1 MKFFDRFKR
10 KAKKIQEQ
18 NVFQQDL
25 SIPEQSGVV
34 FIMHLL
40 MKEPCEM
47 PEKEYMTSIMKKHL
61 GQVECFTHDKDVA
74 GFIIPKYTVEF
85 KEGSMPPQLMVTAC
99 TDRKKHKVDPMT
111 VSQMWDCQEDRER
124 ILKECS
130 YHVVA
135 TDMLASGMDY
145 KDRAEM
151 LMDYLEALV
160 EMYPQ
165 CEAVL
170 FQTSGKMFTAEQIR
184 EHMIPEED
192 RFIYFAVNVRFFNV
206 SGTEDMLIDTLGMS
220 TLNLPDLQYHF
231 HDMEPNW
238 VVNHAYN
245 LLSYIYENNSPIES
259 GETVDGV
266 TDGHMDENVQWKC
279 HYEESLIQP
288 GREVLDICM
297 NEYASGDREY

>member
-1 MKFFDRFKR
+1 
-10 KAKKIQEQ
+10 
-18 NVFQQDL
+18 
-25 SIPEQSGVV
+25 
-34 FIMHLL
+34 
-40 MKEPCEM
+40 
-47 PEKEYMTSIMKKHL
+47 
-61 GQVECFTHDKDVA
+61 
-74 GFIIPKYTVEF
+74 
-85 KEGSMPPQLMVTAC
+85 
-99 TDRKKHKVDPMT
+99 
-111 VSQMWDCQEDRER
+111 
-124 ILKECS
+124 
-130 YHVVA
+130 
-135 TDMLASGMDY
+135 
-145 KDRAEM
+145 M

-170 FQTSGKMFTAEQIR
+170 FQTSGKMFTAEQIH

-206 SGTEDMLIDTLGMS
+206 SGTEDMLVDTLGMS

-288 GREVLDICM
+288 ERGVLDICM